1 MTLWVPSRM
10 ISCCCISLFTNAGW
24 HRLTAVGETQW
35 CQSDP
40 SIRVCI
46 AAHLTIV
53 STMCHEICEFA
64 MRVLLLFVCLVTLH
78 AVLSTTNQLR
88 IYNIYGVQMP
98 CGDGPRITGVCCQ
111 WKSLSV
117 TCVTTTPSRLLH
129 SHFPHKLHTS
139 HGQRLLIQQGNYQPT
154 VCYYYNCH
162 QSNKVKRQWHWP
174 HVEIILLCV
183 KRR

>member
-1 MTLWVPSRM
+1 MRD
-10 ISCCCISLFTNAGW
+10 
-24 HRLTAVGETQW
+24 E
-35 CQSDP
+35 
-40 SIRVCI
+40 IR
-46 AAHLTIV
+46 
-53 STMCHEICEFA
+53 EFA
-64 MRVLLLFVCLVTLH
+64 MRVLLLFICLVTLH
-78 AVLSTTNQLR
+78 AVLSTTNQLH

-117 TCVTTTPSRLLH
+117 TCVTTTPSSRLLH

-162 QSNKVKRQWHWP
+162 QSNKVKGNDTDPALPVASTGFFPGARDFSISHSQLSEVHGNYY
-174 HVEIILLCV
+174 VCDYCNTQLIITHYNITHS
-183 KRR
+183 R